1 MRIYQNQNSV
11 TKLKEREKVF
21 NILNKKNLKD
31 GPEIKDLA
39 KGKIN
44 NMIKLNLHFPI
55 NCQSIFSWWRVAN
68 TALFDQVFDF
78 TQEGEKIINDQL

>member
-1 MRIYQNQNSV
+1 MWQN
-11 TKLKEREKVF
+11 LKREKKVF

-31 GPEIKDLA
+31 GPEIKYFA
-39 KGKIN
+39 KGKTN

-68 TALFDQVFDF
+68 MALLDQFFDF
-78 TQEGEKIINDQL
+78 TQEGEKIINGQL